1 MELYDAMRTTFA
13 AREFTGEPLPDG
25 ILYRILD
32 NARVAPSGGKRQGA
46 RLLVVRAPHTRKT
59 RADLAL
65 PGARRY
71 IAQIKAGENPWNS
84 VEPCGVD
91 TATIAHTEVPPS
103 MTRPLLDA
111 RSQLRGRC
119 ASEASAIAT
128 ASSSFFSVPS
138 PNPSNSRMIVPFAS
152 ISTECGMASTS

>member
-1 MELYDAMRTTFA
+1 MELDDAMRTTFA

-71 IAQIKAGENPWNS
+71 IAQIK
-84 VEPCGVD
+84 
-91 TATIAHTEVPPS
+91 
-103 MTRPLLDA
+103 RA
-111 RSQLRGRC
+111 RIPG
-119 ASEASAIAT
+119 T
-128 ASSSFFSVPS
+128 ASSP
-138 PNPSNSRMIVPFAS
+138 AES
-152 ISTECGMASTS
+152 IPQRLPTPRCLPR